1 MRAYYA
7 LVALLIPCL
16 RHTGLP
22 QDRDNLFFGEP
33 SRLHV
38 ILLRGDRL
46 YQFLEEIPR
55 LRSVRR
61 SSRLIFIEEADI
73 HWMGLV
79 YKAGRKRLCQE
90 MTGLPTEGRCQSCW
104 MGLCSVRPP

>member
-1 MRAYYA
+1 MRAYCA

-16 RHTGLP
+16 RHTRLP
-22 QDRDNLFFGEP
+22 PDRDNLFFGEH

-61 SSRLIFIEEADI
+61 SSLIFIESASSTR
-73 HWMGLV
+73 L
-79 YKAGRKRLCQE
+79 AG
-90 MTGLPTEGRCQSCW
+90 SAY
-104 MGLCSVRPP
+104 V